1 MSVPLL
7 LEKYSEIFPHGL
19 VEKLI
24 CIVIKIKMVE
34 LAVVCCFSVVSKTSQ
49 VEGKQPAPMSGCYL
63 IDIFSL
69 VLHMLCCDAQ
79 E

>member
-7 LEKYSEIFPHGL
+7 LEKYSEIFLHGL

-24 CIVIKIKMVE
+24 CIVIKMKVVE
-34 LAVVCCFSVVSKTSQ
+34 LAVACCFLVVSKTSQ
-49 VEGKQPAPMSGCYL
+49 VEGKQPAPFSGCYL
-63 IDIFSL
+63 NNIFSL
-69 VLHMLCCDAQ
+69 VLHMCCCDAQ

>member
-7 LEKYSEIFPHGL
+7 LEKYSEIFLHGL

-24 CIVIKIKMVE
+24 CFVMKIKTVE
-34 LAVVCCFSVVSKTSQ
+34 PAVVCCFSVVSKSSQ
-49 VEGKQPAPMSGCYL
+49 VEGKQPAAISGCYL
-63 IDIFSL
+63 NHICSL
-69 VLHMLCCDAQ
+69 VLHMFCCDAQ